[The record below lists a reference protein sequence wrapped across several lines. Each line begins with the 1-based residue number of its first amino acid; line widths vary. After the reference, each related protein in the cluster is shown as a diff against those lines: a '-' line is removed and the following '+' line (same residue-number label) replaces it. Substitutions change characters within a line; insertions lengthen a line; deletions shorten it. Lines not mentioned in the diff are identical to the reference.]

1 LFDVLLLSHT
11 HTRTSCYIA
20 RLNAI
25 FCLSFCCVH
34 HVLL

>member
-11 HTRTSCYIA
+11 HALASCYIA

-25 FCLSFCCVH
+25 FCLSFFCVH
-34 HVLL
+34 LVLL